1 MSSLRQWP
9 YPNLDEEKPQ
19 HPFGLEV
26 PQLKDIK
33 RLAAS
38 TATTS
43 SSASKSK
50 QELGLRTG
58 FSEKE
63 REVSQQAIR
72 RQMELENELLKQQQ
86 QQQDQSAE
94 YDDDEDVQDGGVTT
108 AVSTY
113 NHRCDPRPSKWID
126 AFHLKSLEYPYNKI
140 GMVLHLWEAKGTFLT
155 KFYKTG
161 YDLWIKSSWLSTSND
176 PLITELVEIMDCE
189 NILQAGIELGVYFD
203 HISGLCS
210 NFDLGLWPSE
220 AFYWPYYITD
230 INRLVQ

>member
-1 MSSLRQWP
+1 M
-9 YPNLDEEKPQ
+9 
-19 HPFGLEV
+19 

-33 RLAAS
+33 RLAAT

-113 NHRCDPRPSKWID
+113 NHRCEP
-126 AFHLKSLEYPYNKI
+126 
-140 GMVLHLWEAKGTFLT
+140 
-155 KFYKTG
+155 
-161 YDLWIKSSWLSTSND
+161 
-176 PLITELVEIMDCE
+176 
-189 NILQAGIELGVYFD
+189 
-203 HISGLCS
+203 
-210 NFDLGLWPSE
+210 
-220 AFYWPYYITD
+220 
-230 INRLVQ
+230 

>member
-1 MSSLRQWP
+1 M
-9 YPNLDEEKPQ
+9 
-19 HPFGLEV
+19 

-33 RLAAS
+33 RLAAT

-86 QQQDQSAE
+86 QQDQSAE

-113 NHRCDPRPSKWID
+113 NHRCDPRPSNSRIFK
-126 AFHLKSLEYPYNKI
+126 PQCP
-140 GMVLHLWEAKGTFLT
+140 VLTAHTETFL
-155 KFYKTG
+155 
-161 YDLWIKSSWLSTSND
+161 
-176 PLITELVEIMDCE
+176 
-189 NILQAGIELGVYFD
+189 
-203 HISGLCS
+203 
-210 NFDLGLWPSE
+210 
-220 AFYWPYYITD
+220 
-230 INRLVQ
+230 